1 MENYDRARP
10 WSWMLRNFILAI
22 VSLGVRQRQLSSILS
37 LLFSLPTSIS
47 LSHTHILLHTFMED
61 DDNGKPAILVVL
73 FALVIFPKKKLQS
86 GQKVM

>member
-10 WSWMLRNFILAI
+10 WSWMLRNFILVIIPLA
-22 VSLGVRQRQLSSILS
+22 VRQRQLSSILS
-37 LLFSLPTSIS
+37 LLFSLPTFIS
-47 LSHTHILLHTFMED
+47 LSHTHILLRTFMED